1 LPLLGRAWPVS
12 IFVLIWEP
20 TTKAQL
26 WFLARQVSYDSLA
39 VRSACCISSYQ
50 CIPSGKYSK
59 DHRGGALEHSAPRE
73 SNPGVVW
80 KGRLAACLQRDHV
93 RRARRGVHPWIGAP
107 LYWTDLDP
115 SALCWRCDRRPRCR
129 PRPPTSASNSFLPL
143 PILSPPVLFC
153 AIPTPRPFNTGNP
166 HLPSATQHRPCA
178 FGTASD
184 RLSNAAWCLR
194 VIFE

>member
-1 LPLLGRAWPVS
+1 MTHLRYGQPVAYHHTSVYLVANTRKTIVGAPWS
-12 IFVLIWEP
+12 I
-20 TTKAQL
+20 
-26 WFLARQVSYDSLA
+26 
-39 VRSACCISSYQ
+39 
-50 CIPSGKYSK
+50 
-59 DHRGGALEHSAPRE
+59 HSAPRE

-80 KGRLAACLQRDHV
+80 KGRLAACLQGDHV